1 MFRNIISSIFVSRGA
16 AASSIKSSSIPQQIS
31 KKQARTMATTH
42 ITTGTHNND
51 NSNNNNSTMTPS
63 TSTTSSQ
70 KQPLRIGMFGGGTVG
85 GGVYELLNAGSK
97 ASGPNPAAVVTH
109 ICVRDLHKPRDFI
122 VDTAATQLTVDFA
135 SILDNPDI
143 DCVVEVM
150 GGTDTAKTVILSALR
165 AGKSVVTANKAL
177 LAEHYDEIVAAAA
190 AGAGKG
196 NHPACDLA
204 FEAAVCGGIPIIH
217 LLQSSYTADTISSIS
232 GICNGTTNFMLC
244 KMQDG
249 EDYGAV
255 LKEAQDLG
263 YAEADPAA
271 DVEGWDV
278 RAKISLL
285 SQLAFGQT
293 VSPVENIP
301 CRGITSI
308 TSVDFE
314 YAAMMKA
321 TIKMVGTAA
330 VNESTGALSVFVSP
344 AMVGVQDLL
353 ATAVGS
359 GNAVKVTSANLGTVA
374 YTGPGAGRFPTAN
387 SVVADIYRVAAKQN
401 PGLDTL
407 MPSSDAPKRTLD
419 LDYQAKFY
427 IRIPYQDGL
436 GIIRSV
442 GALAEKHGV
451 SIDTILQN
459 PVSKDS
465 TAKAAASFCVTTD
478 VCAVSAVAA
487 MCAEIVKQN
496 FSRGEPVY
504 MPLQLE
510 E

>member
-1 MFRNIISSIFVSRGA
+1 M
-16 AASSIKSSSIPQQIS
+16 
-31 KKQARTMATTH
+31 TT
-42 ITTGTHNND
+42 
-51 NSNNNNSTMTPS
+51 STNPS
-63 TSTTSSQ
+63 T
-70 KQPLRIGMFGGGTVG
+70 KPLRIGMFGGGTVG
-85 GGVYELLNAGSK
+85 GGVYELLNQSP
-97 ASGPNPAAVVTH
+97 GPNRQAIVTH

-122 VDTAATQLTVDFA
+122 VDTKTTKLTGHFGD
-135 SILDNPDI
+135 ILDNPDI

-150 GGTDTAKTVILSALR
+150 GGTDMAKTVILAALK

-177 LAEHYDEIVAAAA
+177 LAEHYDEIVAAAT

-196 NHPACDLA
+196 PSELA

-217 LLQSSYTADTISSIS
+217 LLQSSYTADKISSIS

-244 KMQDG
+244 KMQEG
-249 EDYGAV
+249 ADYGAV

-278 RAKISLL
+278 RAKICLL

-293 VSPVENIP
+293 VTPVENIP
-301 CRGITSI
+301 CRGITNI

-321 TIKMVGTAA
+321 TIKMVGTAR
-330 VNESTGALSVFVSP
+330 VNEETGALSIFVSP
-344 AMVGVQDLL
+344 VMVAETDLL
-353 ATAVGS
+353 ATARGS
-359 GNAVKVTSANLGTVA
+359 GNAVTVTSANLGTVA

-387 SVVADIYRVAAKQN
+387 SVVADIYRVAAQQN

-407 MPSSDAPKRTLD
+407 MPTDTDTPKRGVD

-427 IRIPYQDGL
+427 IRIPFRDGV
-436 GIIRSV
+436 GIIRST

-451 SIDTILQN
+451 SIHSILQN
-459 PVSKDS
+459 PMKGADL
-465 TAKAAASFCVTTD
+465 SFCVTTD
-478 VCAVSAVAA
+478 VCAVSAVSA
-487 MCAEIVKQN
+487 MCAEICQQD
-496 FSRGEPVY
+496 FSCGEPVY

>member
-1 MFRNIISSIFVSRGA
+1 
-16 AASSIKSSSIPQQIS
+16 
-31 KKQARTMATTH
+31 MATTH
-42 ITTGTHNND
+42 ITTGTHNT
-51 NSNNNNSTMTPS
+51 SGSSSSSSSGGTMTPPHAS
-63 TSTTSSQ
+63 TGG
-70 KQPLRIGMFGGGTVG
+70 KPLRIGMFGGGTVG
-85 GGVYELLNAGSK
+85 GGVYELLNDEK
-97 ASGPNPAAVVTH
+97 GPNPSAVITH
-109 ICVRDLHKPRDFI
+109 ICVRDLHKPRDFM
-122 VDTAATQLTVDFA
+122 VDTSITTWTTEYA
-135 SILDNPDI
+135 SILENPDI

-150 GGTDTAKTVILSALR
+150 GGTDMAKTVILAALQ

-177 LAEHYDEIVAAAA
+177 LAEHLHEIVAAAA
-190 AGAGKG
+190 EGASANKDKA
-196 NHPACDLA
+196 HRPVDLA

-217 LLQSSYTADTISSIS
+217 LLQSSYTADKISSIS

-249 EDYGAV
+249 ADYGQV

-278 RAKISLL
+278 RAKICLL

-293 VSPVENIP
+293 VLPVENIP

-321 TIKMVGTAA
+321 TIKMVGTAR
-330 VNESTGALSVFVSP
+330 VNEVTGALSVFCSP
-344 AMVGVQDLL
+344 AMVSEKDLL

-387 SVVADIYRVAAKQN
+387 SVVADIYRVAKQQN
-401 PGLDTL
+401 PGLETL
-407 MPSSDAPKRTLD
+407 QTVPDERVREVD
-419 LDYQAKFY
+419 LDYKAKFY

-459 PVSKDS
+459 PVAVGDAVS
-465 TAKAAASFCVTTD
+465 SFCITTD
-478 VCAVSAVAA
+478 DCAVSAIAF
-487 MCAEIVKQN
+487 MCAEIAKQA

-510 E
+510 G